1 MSLPPLPEYDV
12 KPSDEL
18 ILLPAPRAQT
28 LGAAEFQLADGM
40 CIALRADC
48 AQDLLPIG
56 QRLRDALHQYA
67 QTRLQLTAN
76 ALQGTGITLVISG
89 PPDSDEAYC
98 IDIRPAGVMVQAG
111 TPHGVFHGVS
121 TLMQI
126 AQQRGGC
133 WPALRIDDEPD
144 FAQRGVMLDISRDKV
159 PTMETLRTLIDLLAS
174 WKINQLQ
181 LYTEHTFAYRDH
193 RTVWEHASPMTAEE
207 VLELDAYC
215 RARFIELVP
224 NQNSFGHLER
234 WLKHPQYNDLAETPA
249 GGETRWGVRPPS
261 GLNPRDPRSLELL
274 RGLYDE
280 LLPNFS
286 SRQFNV
292 GCDET
297 VDLGQGRNQALAAQ
311 LGTGE
316 LYLAFLQQIHREV
329 SARGHTMQFWGDI
342 ILEHPSLVPRL
353 PQDLIALEW
362 GYEHDHP
369 FASHALAFAESGI
382 PFYVCPGTSTWNAI
396 LGRTD
401 NMLGNIANACD
412 NGLKNGA
419 GGVLNT
425 DWGDNGHWQY
435 LPFSYAGFAYGAAMS
450 WGVEANRGLAL
461 ARALDT
467 FAFEDAAGVMGELM
481 LALGRV
487 GHSLDGW
494 LNQRT
499 YNATP
504 FGRALLMGRE
514 EIRQVYG
521 AGEGVRGAAAQAAQ
535 SIGALVQRL
544 PAARM
549 GRGDAPLIARE
560 VALAARLA
568 QHGCARIAL
577 AAADHPSRSAEMQTD
592 LRAILR
598 AHRPLWLARNRP
610 GGFSDSAAR
619 LRGLLKDY

>member
-1 MSLPPLPEYDV
+1 MKLPD
-12 KPSDEL
+12 DL
-18 ILLPAPRAQT
+18 ILLPAPRALT
-28 LGAAEFQLADGM
+28 LTPGEFQLADGLS
-40 CIALRADC
+40 IALRADC

-56 QRLRDALHQYA
+56 QRLRDALHRYA
-67 QTRLQLTAN
+67 GMHLHLTAN
-76 ALQGTGITLVISG
+76 ALQAAGITLVVTNAAALG
-89 PPDSDEAYC
+89 EAYS
-98 IDIRPAGVMVQAG
+98 IDIGPTGVVLEAG
-111 TPHGVFHGVS
+111 TPRGLFHAVT
-121 TLMQI
+121 TLIQLAM
-126 AQQRGGC
+126 QRGAL
-133 WPALRIDDEPD
+133 WPALRIEDAPD
-144 FAQRGVMLDISRDKV
+144 FPQRGVMLDISRDKV
-159 PTMETLRTLIDLLAS
+159 PTMETLRALIDLLAS

-193 RTVWEHASPMTAEE
+193 RAVWEHASPMTAEQI
-207 VLELDAYC
+207 LELDAYC
-215 RARFIELVP
+215 RARFIALVP

-234 WLKHPQYNDLAETPA
+234 WLKHPQYNDLAETPT
-249 GGETRWGVRPPS
+249 GGKTCWGWRTPS
-261 GLNPRDPRSLELL
+261 GLNPRDPRSLDLL

-297 VDLGQGRNQALAAQ
+297 IDLGQGRNQALAAQ

-316 LYLAFLQQIHREV
+316 LYLAFLQQIHQEV

-342 ILEHPSLVPRL
+342 ILEHASLVPRL
-353 PQDLIALEW
+353 PKDLIALEW

-435 LPFSYAGFAYGAAMS
+435 LPFSYPGFAYGAAMS
-450 WGVEANRGLAL
+450 WGVVANRDLAL
-461 ARALDT
+461 ARVLDT

-487 GHSLDGW
+487 GQSLDGW

-504 FGRALLMGRE
+504 FGRALLMRPQ
-514 EIRQVYG
+514 EIGQAYG
-521 AGEGVRGAAAQAAQ
+521 TGEGVRAAAVQAAET
-535 SIGALVQRL
+535 IGALLPRL
-544 PAARM
+544 RAARM
-549 GRGDAPLIARE
+549 GRGDAPLIGRE

-577 AAADHPSRSAEMQTD
+577 AAADHPAGSAELQAE
-592 LRAILR
+592 LRAILK
-598 AHRPLWLARNRP
+598 AHRPLWHARNRP

>member
-1 MSLPPLPEYDV
+1 MKPP
-12 KPSDEL
+12 DEL
-18 ILLPAPRAQT
+18 ILLPVPRALALT
-28 LGAAEFQLADGM
+28 VGEFHLADGM
-40 CIALRADC
+40 SIALRGGC
-48 AQDLLPIG
+48 VQDALPIG
-56 QRLRDALHQYA
+56 QRLRDALQRYA
-67 QTRLQLTAN
+67 GMRLHLTAN
-76 ALQGTGITLVISG
+76 ALQDAGITLAISG
-89 PPDSDEAYC
+89 PPGRDEAYSL
-98 IDIRPAGVMVQAG
+98 DIGTAGVLVQAG
-111 TPHGVFHGVS
+111 TLRGLFHGVS
-121 TLMQI
+121 TLIQI
-126 AQQRGGC
+126 AMQRRAC
-133 WPALRIDDEPD
+133 WPALHSEDAPD
-144 FAQRGVMLDISRDKV
+144 FPQRGVMLDISRDKV
-159 PTMETLRTLIDLLAS
+159 PTMATLRRLIDLLAS

-193 RTVWEHASPMTAEE
+193 RAVWEHASPMTAEE
-207 VLELDAYC
+207 VLELDACC

-234 WLKHPQYNDLAETPA
+234 WLKHPHYNDLAETPR
-249 GGETRWGVRPPS
+249 GGETRWGWRTPS

-311 LGTGE
+311 IGTGE
-316 LYLAFLQQIHREV
+316 IYLTFLQQIHREV
-329 SARGHTMQFWGDI
+329 VARGHTMQFWGDI
-342 ILEHPSLVPRL
+342 ILEHASLVPRL
-353 PQDLIALEW
+353 PKDLIALEW

-382 PFYVCPGTSTWNAI
+382 PFFVCPGTSTWNAI

-401 NMLGNIANACD
+401 NMLGNIANACE
-412 NGLKNGA
+412 NGLKQGA

-435 LPFSYAGFAYGAAMS
+435 LPFSFAGFAYGAAMS
-450 WGVEANRGLAL
+450 WGVAANRDMAL

-481 LALGRV
+481 LAIGTV
-487 GHSLDGW
+487 GQSLDAR
-494 LNQRT
+494 LHQRT

-504 FGRALLMGRE
+504 FGRALLMRPE

-521 AGEGVRGAAAQAAQ
+521 AGEGVQTAADEAHQ

-544 PAARM
+544 SGSRM
-549 GRGDAPLIARE
+549 GRDDARLISRE
-560 VALAARLA
+560 VANAARLA

-577 AAADHPSRSAEMQTD
+577 AAADRPAKSAGMQAD
-592 LRAILR
+592 LRAIAN
-598 AHRPLWLARNRP
+598 AHRPLWHARNRP
-610 GGFSDSAAR
+610 GGYADSVAR
-619 LRGLLKDY
+619 LRGLLVDY